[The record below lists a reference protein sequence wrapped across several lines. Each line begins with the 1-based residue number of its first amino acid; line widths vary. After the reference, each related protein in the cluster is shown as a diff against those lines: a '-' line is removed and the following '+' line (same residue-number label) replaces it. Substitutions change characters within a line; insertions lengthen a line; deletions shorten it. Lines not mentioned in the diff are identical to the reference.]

1 MNILRRT
8 VLLFGIQAINL
19 LGPLLAI
26 PLILRNSPIDVYSQ
40 YSAWITFSQF
50 SIIVLDLGYSIF
62 GAKAC
67 SKTDNP
73 DNITETISTSI
84 ICKIFASILVF
95 VAAFIFAEKNSFSQ
109 SIPILITLYIL
120 STSILPIF
128 YFVSTGKMKRYFFG
142 ILLSKFFFLMIVYL
156 SKTISVEFIIATLM
170 CSSIIIL
177 LTTISTWKIFISPSA
192 LRFSNIKQSVPFMSS
207 RVGVAVLMQGSVL
220 LIYNEVTV
228 QQFAYIAFADQL
240 YRLAISATAPVTQ
253 VLLPA
258 MASGLQVKKYFTISS
273 FLFFI
278 LITAVSIILLHL
290 RSILETIGFDTFTSE
305 FESVV
310 FVYYIY
316 GILTLINF
324 LSRTFGYPIYIKME
338 AVKHI
343 NQINFVALFF
353 FISSI
358 VLLNYFQTINVMTI
372 ITTFLISEIIIL
384 TLRITLYLKVGKHV
398 F

>member
-26 PLILRNSPIDVYSQ
+26 PLILKNSPIDVYSQ

-84 ICKIFASILVF
+84 ICKIFASSLVF
-95 VAAFIFAEKNSFSQ
+95 VAALMFAEKNSFSQ
-109 SIPILITLYIL
+109 SIPILITVYIL

-142 ILLSKFFFLMIVYL
+142 ILLSKFFFLMVIYV

-177 LTTISTWKIFISPSA
+177 LTTISTWQIFLSPSA
-192 LRFSNIKQSVPFMSS
+192 LRYSNIKQSVPFMSS
-207 RVGVAVLMQGSVL
+207 RVSVAVLMQGSVL

-228 QQFAYIAFADQL
+228 QQFCIYCFCRPALSPGYKRHGTGNSGFATGYGQW
-240 YRLAISATAPVTQ
+240 
-253 VLLPA
+253 
-258 MASGLQVKKYFTISS
+258 ASS
-273 FLFFI
+273 
-278 LITAVSIILLHL
+278 
-290 RSILETIGFDTFTSE
+290 
-305 FESVV
+305 
-310 FVYYIY
+310 
-316 GILTLINF
+316 
-324 LSRTFGYPIYIKME
+324 
-338 AVKHI
+338 
-343 NQINFVALFF
+343 
-353 FISSI
+353 
-358 VLLNYFQTINVMTI
+358 
-372 ITTFLISEIIIL
+372 
-384 TLRITLYLKVGKHV
+384 
-398 F
+398 